1 MRFYVVI
8 GKGAFF
14 VYRKEDKK
22 FEPEYIDGNPYY
34 RYILHEIK
42 SSAKQMLAALA
53 DINNLENENEIEL
66 AIIENSDRVRNVN
79 VKLAL
84 ENNVKE
90 VIKLDTVLFRV
101 IHDLLKDKSLYIDEF
116 GVNYD
121 EESYVMRSN
130 ALERSNYSL
139 LAYTINQDI
148 LMNYV

>member
-8 GKGAFF
+8 GKGSFF
-14 VYRKEDKK
+14 LYRKDNKK

-42 SSAKQMLAALA
+42 ASVKQMLITLA
-53 DINNLENENEIEL
+53 DINNLDNENEIEL
-66 AIIENSDRVRNVN
+66 VIIENSDRVRNTN

-84 ENNVKE
+84 KNYIKE
-90 VIKLDTVLFRV
+90 TIQLDTLLLRL

-116 GVNYD
+116 GINYD
-121 EESYVMRSN
+121 EDCYIMRSN
-130 ALERSNYSL
+130 TLERSNYSL
-139 LAYTINQDI
+139 LAYTVNQNM